1 MTHVILCAQDWMG
14 KLQVASCVVVVD
26 LGQLLNDE
34 TMKPAQLPP
43 VVLATMEAL
52 QTSLDSIGVIVT
64 REKMISAVAYRG
76 IAVYDA

>member
-1 MTHVILCAQDWMG
+1 MG

-64 REKMISAVAYRG
+64 REKK
-76 IAVYDA
+76 